1 MMRSEPRVPVRLQ
14 EQESGWPRAA
24 VETVRREWLIAFRNR
39 QDLMNPLVF
48 FVLIVSLFPLGVSPE
63 PEFLRQAG
71 PGIVWV
77 AALLSIL
84 LSLNLLFRNDYADG
98 HLEQWVLS
106 PQPLA
111 LLALARVAAV
121 WVTTVLPLVLLV
133 PVLAVM
139 LHLSPGTGLVLVL
152 TLLVGTPVLVLVGAI
167 GAALTVSLRG
177 SGVLLVLIMTPFYV
191 PVLIFGT
198 GAVTAAVEGASIT
211 GHLAL
216 LGAMLSLAV
225 VLAPLAI
232 AGALRISVSNG

>member
-1 MMRSEPRVPVRLQ
+1 MHVEPRSPVRF
-14 EQESGWPRAA
+14 EESGGGWLRA
-24 VETVRREWLIAFRNR
+24 VRETVKREWVIAFRNR
-39 QDLMNPLVF
+39 QDLINPLVF

-63 PEFLRQAG
+63 EAFLREAG
-71 PGIVWV
+71 PGIIWV

-121 WVTTVLPLVLLV
+121 WVTTVLPLLLLV
-133 PVLAVM
+133 PVLGVM
-139 LHLSPGTGLVLVL
+139 LHLSVSTGCVLLL
-152 TLLVGTPVLVLVGAI
+152 TLLIGSPVLVLVGAI
-167 GAALTVSLRG
+167 GAALTVSLRAG
-177 SGVLLVLIMTPFYV
+177 GVLLVLIMTPFYV

-198 GAVTAAVEGASIT
+198 GAVMAADGGGSLT

-232 AGALRISVSNG
+232 AGALRISVSNA

>member
-1 MMRSEPRVPVRLQ
+1 MRVEPRSPVTF
-14 EQESGWPRAA
+14 EQSGVGWPRAMW
-24 VETVRREWLIAFRNR
+24 ETVRREWLIAFRNR
-39 QDLMNPLVF
+39 QDLINPLVF
-48 FVLIVSLFPLGVSPE
+48 FVLIVSLFPLGVTPE
-63 PEFLRQAG
+63 AAFLREAG
-71 PGIVWV
+71 PGIIWV

-133 PVLAVM
+133 PVLGVM
-139 LHLSPGTGLVLVL
+139 LHLTASTGYVLVL
-152 TLLVGTPVLVLVGAI
+152 TLLIGSPVLVLVGAI

-191 PVLIFGT
+191 PVLIFGS
-198 GAVTAAVEGASIT
+198 GAVTAAVAGGSII